1 MSVIEYAIFCER
13 FVLFAIGSVKK
24 RIPLL
29 GTATVSSQFIKLV
42 RRSQILQNGLS

>member
-13 FVLFAIGSVKK
+13 FVFAIGSVKK